1 MIKTITIECS
11 LTDLMDVLNATGN
24 AKVATAILNGTYEA
38 PDYPTEITGDFRTTK
53 NKVTIDGVE
62 EEIEIKEPVIYT
74 AFSFNPFN
82 ESVNYE
88 YLDRWNSKTLD
99 TMSLRAWLKRWE
111 KNSEPY
117 ALGA

>member
-11 LTDLMDVLNATGN
+11 LGDLMDVLNATGN
-24 AKVATAILNGTYEA
+24 PKVATEILNGYYQA
-38 PDYPTEITGDFRTTK
+38 PDYPEVIIGDFRTTK
-53 NKVTIDGVE
+53 EKITVDGVE
-62 EEIEIKEPVIYT
+62 EEIETKTPVIYT

-99 TMSLRAWLKRWE
+99 TMSLRAWMKMHE
-111 KNSEPY
+111 QNY
-117 ALGA
+117 QLGA